1 MEYSADARTRMLIE
15 LTNDRFPR
23 ALLEWLLQ
31 SFETLEQTDFG
42 ELEPVGVAAPTAVG
56 TRK

>member
-1 MEYSADARTRMLIE
+1 MESSADARTRMLIE

>member
-1 MEYSADARTRMLIE
+1 MESSAGARTRMLIE
-15 LTNDRFPR
+15 LTHDRFPR

-31 SFETLEQTDFG
+31 SFETLEHTDFG

-56 TRK
+56 TRQ